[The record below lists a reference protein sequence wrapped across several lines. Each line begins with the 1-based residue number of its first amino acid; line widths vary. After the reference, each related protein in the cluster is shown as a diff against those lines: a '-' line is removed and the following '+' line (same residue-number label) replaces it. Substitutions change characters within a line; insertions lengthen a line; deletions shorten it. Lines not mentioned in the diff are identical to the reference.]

1 MAVQQR
7 FPADRRQ
14 PGAPAPVEAT
24 VAEVRSEPPG
34 GRLVVGDD
42 RVVTFLVAL
51 ARRLLA
57 PPVARTFPELT
68 SLGFFLRKAEIRRVL
83 SELTA
88 ADDSPARLRF
98 PRGLV
103 FHVPPANV
111 DTIFVYSWALSALAG
126 NPNVVRIS
134 SRSTGAADVVLDA
147 LNATLSDVDPEV
159 AAAVSATQR
168 MVTYGRDDAVTAALS
183 AACELRVIW
192 GGDAS
197 VREIRRHPLAP
208 AARDLTFPDR
218 SSFAVLD
225 AAGWHAAGAEA
236 RQRCVA
242 GLYNDAYWFDQAAC
256 SSPRALFWVGEE
268 EAVATAQ
275 RELETLLA
283 EFVARRAPAVD
294 AAMAVEKRVATYGLA
309 AEGAATAIRFAGNA
323 VATADLAG
331 PAALPRRWLGA
342 GTFPQARVGSLAEL
356 APLVTRQDQT
366 VTHFGFDPADLTGFA
381 RALAGRG
388 VDRIVPVGDALA
400 FSAVWDGYDLLRE
413 FTRLTTVT
421 A

>member
-1 MAVQQR
+1 MPLTQR
-7 FPADRRQ
+7 FPTGPEISA
-14 PGAPAPVEAT
+14 GTLLEGL
-24 VAEVRSEPPG
+24 PG
-34 GRLVVGDD
+34 GRLGVGDE
-42 RVVTFLVAL
+42 RVVAFLVAL

-57 PPVARTFPELT
+57 PSVARTHPELT
-68 SLGFFLRKAEIRRVL
+68 SLGFFLRQAEIRRAL
-83 SELTA
+83 SELT
-88 ADDSPARLRF
+88 DPPGRLRF
-98 PRGLV
+98 PRGLA

-126 NPNVVRIS
+126 NPNIVRIS
-134 SRSTGAADVVLDA
+134 SRSAGAADVVLDA
-147 LNATLSDVDPEV
+147 LNATLSDVDPDV
-159 AAAVSATQR
+159 AAAITATQR

-218 SSFAVLD
+218 SSFAVLN
-225 AAGWHAAGAEA
+225 AAGWHAADAA
-236 RQRCVA
+236 TRQRCVA

-268 EAVATAQ
+268 APVATAQ
-275 RELETLLA
+275 HELETLLA
-283 EFVARRAPAVD
+283 DLVAQRNPAID

-309 AEGAATAIRFAGNA
+309 AEGAVTALRFAGNA
-323 VATADLAG
+323 VATADLTSAG
-331 PAALPRRWLGA
+331 AMPRRWLGA
-342 GTFPQARVGSLAEL
+342 GTFPQVRVASLAEL

-366 VTHFGFDPADLTGFA
+366 VTHFGFDPADLTAFA

-400 FSAVWDGYDLLRE
+400 FAAVWDGYDLLRE

-421 A
+421 PG